1 MAKKQRGGAAAPEAQ
16 AAARS
21 ELLTVV
27 SAASPEEAWGR
38 LVAVQAEIALEPE
51 NGSKA
56 TAAARLVAEA
66 TGMLP
71 AAGEG
76 HAPLVALSLGLDAAT
91 AARLEAAIQKSRKRR
106 RGK

>member
-1 MAKKQRGGAAAPEAQ
+1 MAKKPGGGPAAPEAQ
-16 AAARS
+16 AAARR

-27 SAASPEEAWGR
+27 SAASPEEAWAR

-76 HAPLVALSLGLDAAT
+76 HAPLVALSLGMDAAT
-91 AARLEAAIQKSRKRR
+91 AARLEAAIARARKGRKR
-106 RGK
+106 K